1 MLPLKENKD
10 LILNHFNN
18 IDKWSHESIEK
29 QIKETIYSLS
39 IGFKNFA
46 QPIRCL
52 ILGQVNGPSI
62 TDLIFIVGKQN
73 FLKMIKSL

>member
-18 IDKWSHESIEK
+18 IDKWSQESIEK
-29 QIKETIYSLS
+29 QIKETISELGV
-39 IGFKNFA
+39 GFKNFA

-62 TDLIFIVGKQN
+62 SDLILIVGKQN

>member
-1 MLPLKENKD
+1 MLLLKENKD
-10 LILNHFNN
+10 LILNNLDD
-18 IDKWSHESIEK
+18 IDKWNQENIEK
-29 QIKETIYSLS
+29 KIKETISHLGV
-39 IGFKNFA
+39 GFKNFA

-73 FLKMIKSL
+73 FLTMIKSL